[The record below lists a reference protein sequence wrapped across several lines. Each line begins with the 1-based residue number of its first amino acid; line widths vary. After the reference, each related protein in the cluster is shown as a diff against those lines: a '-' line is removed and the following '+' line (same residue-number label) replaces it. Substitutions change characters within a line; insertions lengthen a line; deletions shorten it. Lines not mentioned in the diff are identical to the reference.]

1 MAMSSRHVLMVVAL
15 LGALCA
21 AQVAGIKCLPWCQNP
36 CTTLNGN
43 LTRARRTL
51 PQETLRTSSAM
62 VIHSSLCPRFQMSAA
77 FVILHMY
84 VIHKHPGST

>member
-51 PQETLRTSSAM
+51 PQETLRTSSARLFTALSAR
-62 VIHSSLCPRFQMSAA
+62 VFQMSAA